1 MKKTIK
7 ALLILLLIASML
19 FVLTGCGDKETAE
32 KEDKEEAVEQKQE
45 TNVEQE
51 EKAPEFSMGEWNNKV
66 YTNDFLGLKYN
77 LPEGWTY
84 SSEAEIAQMMSVGA
98 ELLND
103 DQKAAAE
110 IAKLT
115 SVYYMVAQDS
125 NTGNNVNIFSEK
137 QLADITI
144 EEYINALET
153 QLLAVQSMNYKVEG
167 TSKEKIGNIEAD
179 TLTLSVTASGIEI
192 MQKYYIYKI
201 DKYMIGII
209 ATSLNG
215 ETGIN
220 EIAKCFE

>member
-7 ALLILLLIASML
+7 YLSILLIVGSMML
-19 FVLTGCGDKETAE
+19 VLTGCGDKENVK
-32 KEDKEEAVEQKQE
+32 KEDEGKVVEQKQE

-51 EKAPEFSMGEWNNKV
+51 KKVEFSMGEWNNNV

-84 SSEAEIAQMMSVGA
+84 SSEEEIAKMMNVGT

-103 DQKAAAE
+103 DQKVAAE
-110 IAKLT
+110 IAEL
-115 SVYYMVAQDS
+115 SGVYYMVAQ
-125 NTGNNVNIFSEK
+125 NPTKGNNVNIFSEK
-137 QLADITI
+137 QLTDVTTKDYI
-144 EEYINALET
+144 EALKT
-153 QLLAVQSMNYKVEG
+153 QLLALQSMDYEVVG
-167 TSKEKIGNIEAD
+167 TSKEKIGNIETD
-179 TLTLSVTASGIEI
+179 TLTLNVEASGVKI

-209 ATSLNG
+209 ATSVEG

-220 EIAKCFE
+220 EIVKCFE

>member
-7 ALLILLLIASML
+7 YLSILLIVGSMIL
-19 FVLTGCGDKETAE
+19 VLTGCGDKENVK
-32 KEDKEEAVEQKQE
+32 KEDEEEVVEQKQE

-51 EKAPEFSMGEWNNKV
+51 KKVEFSMGEWNGNV

-84 SSEAEIAQMMSVGA
+84 SSEEEIAKMMNVGT

-103 DQKAAAE
+103 DQKVAAE
-110 IAKLT
+110 IAEL
-115 SVYYMVAQDS
+115 SGVYYMVAQ
-125 NTGNNVNIFSEK
+125 NPTKGNNVNIFSEK
-137 QLADITI
+137 QLTDVTTKDYI
-144 EEYINALET
+144 EALKT
-153 QLLAVQSMNYKVEG
+153 QLLALQSMDYEVVG
-167 TSKEKIGNIEAD
+167 TSKEKIGNIESD
-179 TLTLSVTASGIEI
+179 TLTLNVEASGVKI

-209 ATSLNG
+209 ATSLDG

-220 EIAKCFE
+220 EIVKCFE